1 MIGHPSAYH
10 GHDVEQVPASV
21 RRTETASGGAARPA
35 LEDRAAT
42 DEALMAAYVAGDAT
56 AFRELFRRYAPRLRG
71 VLRHES
77 AHDPADL
84 VQQTFLQL
92 HRARASYLPGAP
104 FRPWLMTIARNL
116 KREQIRRWRRQ
127 PRTSELSTEDLVA
140 RTLSADTAIE
150 VRQALTA
157 VNELPPAE
165 REVVTLHAAAG
176 LSVAETA
183 ARLGATEGAVKAR
196 AHRAYQRLRSG
207 TSAS

>member
-10 GHDVEQVPASV
+10 GQDVEQVPASV
-21 RRTETASGGAARPA
+21 RQTPIDDGSDAR
-35 LEDRAAT
+35 AT
-42 DEALMAAYVAGDAT
+42 VEPDATSDEALMAAYVAGDAT
-56 AFRELFRRYAPRLRG
+56 AFRELFRRYAPRLRA
-71 VLRHES
+71 VVRHES
-77 AHDPADL
+77 TQDPADL

-92 HRARASYLPGAP
+92 HRARASYVQGAP

-127 PRTSELSTEDLVA
+127 PRTAELPTEELAAKTISADRALEVQQA
-140 RTLSADTAIE
+140 LSA
-150 VRQALTA
+150 
-157 VNELPPAE
+157 VNDLPPAE
-165 REVVTLHAAAG
+165 REVLTLHAAAG

-207 TSAS
+207 SSA

>member
-21 RRTETASGGAARPA
+21 RRAAVADGNGVQRELAGEASS
-35 LEDRAAT
+35 
-42 DEALMAAYVAGDAT
+42 DEALMDAYLAGDAS
-56 AFRELFRRYAPRLRG
+56 AFRELFRRYAPRLRA
-71 VLRHES
+71 LMRHQS
-77 AHDPADL
+77 APDPADL

-92 HRARASYLPGAP
+92 HRARASYLRGAP

-116 KREQIRRWRRQ
+116 KREQIRRWKRQ
-127 PRTSELSTEDLVA
+127 PRTSELVADELAA
-140 RTLSADTAIE
+140 RTLSADRALE
-150 VRQALTA
+150 VQQALRA
-157 VNELPPAE
+157 VNDLPPAE

-207 TSAS
+207 SSAL

>member
-10 GHDVEQVPASV
+10 GQDVEQVPASV
-21 RRTETASGGAARPA
+21 RQTPIDDGSDAR
-35 LEDRAAT
+35 AT
-42 DEALMAAYVAGDAT
+42 VEPDGTSDEALMAAYVAGDAT
-56 AFRELFRRYAPRLRG
+56 AFRELFRRYAPRLRA
-71 VLRHES
+71 VVRHES
-77 AHDPADL
+77 TQDPADL

-92 HRARASYLPGAP
+92 HRARASYVQGAP

-127 PRTSELSTEDLVA
+127 PRTAELPTEELAAKTISADRALEVQQA
-140 RTLSADTAIE
+140 LSA
-150 VRQALTA
+150 
-157 VNELPPAE
+157 VNDLPPAE
-165 REVVTLHAAAG
+165 REVLTLHAAAG

-207 TSAS
+207 SSA

>member
-10 GHDVEQVPASV
+10 GQDVEQVPASV
-21 RRTETASGGAARPA
+21 RRGEAAGASVLPPELAEQPA
-35 LEDRAAT
+35 S

-56 AFRELFRRYAPRLRG
+56 AFRELFRRYAPRLRAA
-71 VLRHES
+71 LRHES
-77 AHDPADL
+77 TQDPADL

-92 HRARASYLPGAP
+92 HRARARYIQGAP

-127 PRTSELSTEDLVA
+127 PRTSELPTEELAA
-140 RTLSADTAIE
+140 RTISAETALE
-150 VRQALTA
+150 VQQALTA

-165 REVVTLHAAAG
+165 RDVLTLHAAAG

-183 ARLGATEGAVKAR
+183 ARHGATEGAVKAR

-207 TSAS
+207 MSAS